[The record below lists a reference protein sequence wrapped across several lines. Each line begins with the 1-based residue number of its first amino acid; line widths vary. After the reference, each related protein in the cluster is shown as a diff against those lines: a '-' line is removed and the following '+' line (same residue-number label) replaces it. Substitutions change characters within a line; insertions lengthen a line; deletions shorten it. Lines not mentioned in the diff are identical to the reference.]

1 MPYVI
6 IAFFTVVVFGVVNMI
21 GGTKNDMVVDM
32 AFVNVGRNDV
42 GMSAFQQTVGKL
54 QTNLMGFFIR
64 NFSRSEGLYQ
74 MECLVWIRLPGF
86 GQRKTEVICS
96 CFRTASKG

>member
-6 IAFFTVVVFGVVNMI
+6 IAFFAVMVFGVVNMI

-54 QTNLMGFFIR
+54 CTNLVGFFIG
-64 NFSRSEGLYQ
+64 NFSRGKGLYQ
-74 MECLVWIRLPGF
+74 MKCFIGVRLPSF
-86 GQRKTEVICS
+86 LQ
-96 CFRTASKG
+96 